1 MGAVNIGA
9 SPTKFMSAGD
19 SIVSRLYLGGTLVAS
34 PAEGFVSSLFS
45 NGEQGAWYDPSDLS
59 TMFQDASGTTP
70 VYMPGQGQPDCWIGM
85 QLDKRFGLVLGPE
98 LVINGDSEAG
108 AAVAPLD
115 SLIRFASK
123 ERSSDF
129 KNSGAFSTKLT
140 STVGSGS
147 HYWQLWLVPAGKSVF
162 VQGSAYVPAGATA
175 GQSLRIVDQEDGSII
190 IDIVGASDT
199 GRWVPFQFRRAA
211 KATAWVLSIGN
222 NLAADW
228 NGGAIYIDDLS
239 VRELPGNH
247 RWQGTA
253 ISRPV
258 LSARYNLLTG
268 TEALA
273 TQSVNVAA
281 ASYILRFY
289 GAGSVTLSGA
299 AAGTYSAGSHS
310 ITCTAGSLT
319 LTVSGGVAQADLR
332 AANDGVDLPPYQRV
346 VDASTY
352 DTAGFPLYRKPDGV
366 DDWMQTSAV
375 DFSGTDKVTIV
386 AAVRKT
392 GTTRGM
398 ILELP
403 LASGAFLLQS
413 DEVAGTVQFQSGGSS
428 ISAVSVAGQV
438 SPVTRMYQCA
448 GDIANDTATIRVNG
462 VPSGLSSTDQG
473 TGAFGSGVIYFD
485 RRNGSSLPWSG
496 RDYGTIIVGRLL
508 TGPETAAV
516 EKLLRQ
522 KSKAY

>member
-1 MGAVNIGA
+1 MC
-9 SPTKFMSAGD
+9 S
-19 SIVSRLYLGGTLVAS
+19 
-34 PAEGFVSSLFS
+34 
-45 NGEQGAWYDPSDLS
+45 SDL
-59 TMFQDASGTTP
+59 
-70 VYMPGQGQPDCWIGM
+70 
-85 QLDKRFGLVLGPE
+85 
-98 LVINGDSEAG
+98 
-108 AAVAPLD
+108 
-115 SLIRFASK
+115 
-123 ERSSDF
+123 
-129 KNSGAFSTKLT
+129 
-140 STVGSGS
+140 
-147 HYWQLWLVPAGKSVF
+147 
-162 VQGSAYVPAGATA
+162 
-175 GQSLRIVDQEDGSII
+175 
-190 IDIVGASDT
+190 
-199 GRWVPFQFRRAA
+199 
-211 KATAWVLSIGN
+211 
-222 NLAADW
+222 
-228 NGGAIYIDDLS
+228 
-239 VRELPGNH
+239 
-247 RWQGTA
+247 
-253 ISRPV
+253 
-258 LSARYNLLTG
+258 
-268 TEALA
+268 
-273 TQSVNVAA
+273 
-281 ASYILRFY
+281 
-289 GAGSVTLSGA
+289 A

-319 LTVSGGVAQADLR
+319 LTVSGEVAQADLR